1 MLRELQP
8 LVAQY
13 TRSRETLF
21 KSIEGLDAAQLQELL
36 PGRDWS
42 IQDTLVHIATN
53 EALMTRLLYD
63 IVHNTSN
70 ALPADFDN
78 QKFNEESVAMGRTK
92 SIEQI
97 RRDLDESFK
106 NLITVLETITPE
118 TIHRRGEHPAS
129 GDTDVKEFFLAMY
142 AHHEVHTRDVLEQAR
157 RLKKG

>member
-1 MLRELQP
+1 MLRELEP
-8 LVAQY
+8 LAAQY
-13 TRSRETLF
+13 ARSRETLY
-21 KSIEGLDAAQLQELL
+21 KTIQGLDTAQLQEPL

-63 IVHNTSN
+63 IVNNTSN

-78 QKFNEESVAMGRTK
+78 QKFNDESVAIGRTK

-97 RRDLDESFK
+97 RHELEESYQ
-106 NLITVLETITPE
+106 NLMHVLETITPE

-142 AHHEVHTRDVLEQAR
+142 AHHEVHCRDVVEQAR